1 MVQTGKFAEAST
13 VASVGGRILARC
25 LAKLYSLSKSSG
37 ESDEACVAS
46 SNVGGG
52 LPHSPRS
59 LETAFLFDAVP
70 DGFQLRPSARLNVAA
85 AANEPS
91 DELEPLDC
99 SKLDVALE
107 VSGAGGASL
116 VLPNGKVGES
126 AIGKELTSR
135 IVECEAPV
143 A

>member
-1 MVQTGKFAEAST
+1 MVQTGKFSEAAT
-13 VASVGGRILARC
+13 VASVGGRILARRF
-25 LAKLYSLSKSSG
+25 AKLYSFSKSSSKG
-37 ESDEACVAS
+37 DETGVPSSD
-46 SNVGGG
+46 VGGG
-52 LPHSPRS
+52 LAHSPRS

-91 DELEPLDC
+91 DELETLDG
-99 SKLDVALE
+99 SELDVALE
-107 VSGAGGASL
+107 MSGAGGASL
-116 VLPNGKVGES
+116 VLPNGKVRESSIGE
-126 AIGKELTSR
+126 ELTSR